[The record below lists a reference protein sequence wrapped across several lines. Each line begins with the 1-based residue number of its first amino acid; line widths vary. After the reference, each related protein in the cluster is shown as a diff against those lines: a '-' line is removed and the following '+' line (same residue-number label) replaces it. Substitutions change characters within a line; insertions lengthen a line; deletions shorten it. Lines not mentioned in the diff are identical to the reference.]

1 MPPTIPDPADI
12 KAAVDVALAED
23 IGTGDFTTKAVIPAD
38 TRLNLI
44 MATRQDIV
52 VAGLPVALEVFRR
65 LDPDAVITVETNDG
79 AKIPAATVI
88 ARVEGQ
94 A

>member
-52 VAGLPVALEVFRR
+52 VAGLPSFVSTVMTASGSSRR
-65 LDPDAVITVETNDG
+65 HHCRNKRRRENSRRHRDRP
-79 AKIPAATVI
+79 
-88 ARVEGQ
+88 R
-94 A
+94 